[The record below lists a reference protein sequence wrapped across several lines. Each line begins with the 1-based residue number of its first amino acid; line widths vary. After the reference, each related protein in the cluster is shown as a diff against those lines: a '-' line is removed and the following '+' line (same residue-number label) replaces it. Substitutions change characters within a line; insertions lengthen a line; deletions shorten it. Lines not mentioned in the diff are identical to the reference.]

1 MSKKI
6 KNLCVATSKYTNR
19 EGNEKT
25 NWLNIGAII
34 QKDDGG
40 KFMIMNRTFN
50 PAGVPNPDNKDIFI
64 VSMFDV
70 DKKDGAQESEPDATD
85 KVKDAFSGSESSPHF
100 SDDSIPF

>member
-19 EGNEKT
+19 DGQEKT

-50 PAGVPNPDNKDIFI
+50 PAGIPNPENKDTFI

-70 DKKDGAQESEPDATD
+70 EKKDGASDSASSTAD
-85 KVKDAFSGSESSPHF
+85 IVKDTFEGSESSPHF
-100 SDDSIPF
+100 SDDDIPF